1 MNTLN
6 SVSILYI
13 YPHSH
18 VSSNDND
25 QDFIQLNLTSLLTKR
40 TKDITELVNDHR
52 TSIVVYNDMAK
63 SDTLN
68 KIPNTL
74 IQHLDNSCYL
84 HVMLRNLDLE
94 LH

>member
-1 MNTLN
+1 M
-6 SVSILYI
+6 SI
-13 YPHSH
+13 
-18 VSSNDND
+18 NGND
-25 QDFIQLNLTSLLTKR
+25 QDLKQLNLISLMTKR

-52 TSIVVYNDMAK
+52 TSIVVYNDMVK